1 MISRFDQYEA
11 LFKELDKNLKE
22 NVHFYIIG
30 GAVMLYYGLK
40 TATKDIDIVVESS
53 SEFRATNA
61 LLKELQFE
69 SHIPSLDYKRFD
81 LNQIFVRNDYRID
94 LFQKI
99 VCRGFRLSEGM
110 KKRAEK
116 VFAFQNLTMSLCSL
130 TDIFMFKT
138 FTERPGDI
146 DDCTL
151 LAQEDIDWPA
161 MLVEIKEQISLSEK
175 PVWITYVAE
184 RLDLLAEEVEIPIKK
199 DIDNLRDEF
208 FESLE

>member
-1 MISRFDQYEA
+1 MVSRFEQYKA
-11 LFKELDKNLKE
+11 LFREVDKNLKE
-22 NVHFYIIG
+22 KVHFYIIG

-40 TATKDIDIVVESS
+40 TATKDIDLVVESS
-53 SEFRATNA
+53 SEFRAVNA
-61 LLKELQFE
+61 VLKQMEFE
-69 SHIPSLDYKRFD
+69 SRIPSPDYKRFD
-81 LNQIFVRNDYRID
+81 LNQIFVRDDYRID

-99 VCRGFRLSEGM
+99 VCRGFRLSDGM
-110 KKRAEK
+110 KKRAET
-116 VFAFQNLTMSLCSL
+116 VFTFENLTVSLCSL

-146 DDCTL
+146 DDCAL
-151 LAQEDIDWPA
+151 LAQEDIDWQA
-161 MLVEIKEQISLSEK
+161 MLVEIKEQIRISEK

-208 FESLE
+208 FESIE

>member
-1 MISRFDQYEA
+1 MISKFDQYEA
-11 LFKELDKNLKE
+11 LFRELDKNLKE

-30 GAVMLYYGLK
+30 GAVMLYHGLK
-40 TATKDIDIVVESS
+40 PATKDIDIVVETSR
-53 SEFRATNA
+53 EFRVTNA
-61 LLKELQFE
+61 VLKEIQFVLQ
-69 SHIPSLDYKRFD
+69 IPSLDYDRFD
-81 LNQIFVRNDYRID
+81 LNQIFVKDDYRID

-184 RLDLLAEEVEIPIKK
+184 RLDLLAEEIEIPIKN
-199 DIDNLRDEF
+199 DIDKLRDEF